1 MKHNPNKFW
10 IMFFILLFLFLFAV
24 GYTEI
29 SYAKRVIIFT
39 GLTMLLVNFSSSWIL
54 VSKYMQNNLLRF
66 RIPIS
71 QEILEN
77 PAPIY
82 SEAFDIEDVWRLG
95 KEIKL
100 LNKNIPD
107 ERIILFLGKE
117 EPKELLKTYEIK
129 KVYDYQKVTHDMERI
144 YLLEKIY

>member
-1 MKHNPNKFW
+1 
-10 IMFFILLFLFLFAV
+10 
-24 GYTEI
+24 
-29 SYAKRVIIFT
+29 
-39 GLTMLLVNFSSSWIL
+39 MLLVNFSSSWIL

-71 QEILEN
+71 QEVLEN
-77 PAPIY
+77 SAPIY
-82 SEAFDIEDVWRLG
+82 SVAFDIEDVWRLG

-129 KVYDYQKVTHDMERI
+129 KFMIIK
-144 YLLEKIY
+144 K